1 MFPKENEINNGRKR
15 KESYIQMHYNEF
27 YAYLFNNYDFCE
39 SFVEKLYCYYNN
51 ITERPACRFCGNKI
65 KFISFTKGYKKF
77 CSSKCA
83 ANSVETR
90 NKAKQTCLKK
100 YGADNPSKT
109 EQTKNKIANTKIER
123 YNDKNFNNRNKYK
136 QTCLERYGVESP
148 FASDIIK
155 DKIKQT
161 CLERYG
167 VESPTQSD
175 KVKEKYKQ
183 TCLERYGVESPFASD
198 IIKDKIKQTCLE
210 RYGVESPTQSDKVK
224 EKYKQTCLER
234 YGVESPFASDIIKD
248 KIKQTCL
255 ERYGI
260 EKYVLSN
267 DHEVKT
273 KRTCLIRYNT
283 ENYTQSNEYKNMLPT
298 IQQKIYETCLKK
310 YGTKCYTKSN
320 EYKNMLPTI
329 QQKIYETKKN
339 NNSFNKSNIEEQFA
353 SWLDENNIL
362 YIRQYKSEQ
371 YPFCCDFYFP
381 EKDLYFEINGHC
393 VHNNHPFNPD
403 NKKDIATLE
412 KWKQKGTKF
421 YKNMIHVWTVTDPL
435 KVKTANENNL
445 NFKVVYSCKLDEA
458 IKEYKK

>member
-167 VESPTQSD
+167 
-175 KVKEKYKQ
+175 
-183 TCLERYGVESPFASD
+183 
-198 IIKDKIKQTCLE
+198 
-210 RYGVESPTQSDKVK
+210 
-224 EKYKQTCLER
+224 
-234 YGVESPFASDIIKD
+234 
-248 KIKQTCL
+248 
-255 ERYGI
+255 I

-283 ENYTQSNEYKNMLPT
+283 ENYTQ
-298 IQQKIYETCLKK
+298 
-310 YGTKCYTKSN
+310 SN

-381 EKDLYFEINGHC
+381 EKDLYFEINGHWS
-393 VHNNHPFNPD
+393 HGLHPFDENNED
-403 NKKDIATLE
+403 DKRKVGT
-412 KWKQKGTKF
+412 WKQKGTEYYNNAIKT
-421 YKNMIHVWTVTDPL
+421 WTIADPL
-435 KVKTANENNL
+435 KVKTAKENNL
-445 NFKVVYSCKLDEA
+445 NFKVFYSCNLNEV
-458 IKEYKK
+458 INEYER